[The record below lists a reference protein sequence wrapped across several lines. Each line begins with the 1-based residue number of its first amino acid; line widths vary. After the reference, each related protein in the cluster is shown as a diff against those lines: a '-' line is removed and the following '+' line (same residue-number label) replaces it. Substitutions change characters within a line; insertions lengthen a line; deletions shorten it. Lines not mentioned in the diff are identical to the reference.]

1 MTGGAANIGDK
12 CRDTVVFEED
22 GVGRR
27 DVVGN
32 QNGVVEQ
39 VAIHIQFNFMTTQIF
54 KNTLA
59 HLQHVLFAFTQILVF
74 NHIKLL
80 RKTL

>member
-1 MTGGAANIGDK
+1 MAGGAANIGDK

-39 VAIHIQFNFMTTQIF
+39 VTVHIQFNFMT
-54 KNTLA
+54 A
-59 HLQHVLFAFTQILVF
+59 
-74 NHIKLL
+74 
-80 RKTL
+80 